1 VGAEHATLMMYKVQA
16 GRDFGENIFYHDPKL
31 KGGRKVMA
39 TSDRESKTSD
49 VTNQLVELIKEISEE
64 KQRFLLDLVKKWAGQ
79 KERHARK
86 GCLIPVDYAT
96 SDRNFSDYIQ
106 DISASGVFIQTKQPF
121 KDGQEVTLA
130 FSVLDTENPFKIVGK
145 IVRSEPTGIAVQFE
159 NLTQYREWI
168 IESLLEEMAGEFK
181 K

>member
-1 VGAEHATLMMYKVQA
+1 
-16 GRDFGENIFYHDPKL
+16 
-31 KGGRKVMA
+31 MA

-106 DISASGVFIQTKQPF
+106 DISASGVFIQTRQPL
-121 KDGQEVTLA
+121 KEGQEVTLA